1 MTPVTL
7 QTRELAA
14 RENDGIHVLLL
25 WHPRQDAVTVSVD
38 DMRGGHRFDLAVA
51 RDRALEAFYHPIR
64 LRRLA
69 GRTQHITH
77 AHTHSRNGPRCHPLK
92 YSNNLAARMG
102 RWSASHRK
110 TAIFGWL
117 AFVIAR

>member
-38 DMRGGHRFDLAVA
+38 DT
-51 RDRALEAFYHPIR
+51 
-64 LRRLA
+64 
-69 GRTQHITH
+69 RTQHITH
-77 AHTHSRNGPRCHPLK
+77 AHTHSRKGPRCHPLK
-92 YSNNLAARMG
+92 YSSNLAARMG